1 MIRTIFFYPCI
12 IISLIVT
19 SFLGIKVR
27 FLNSKGDVKKRDEY
41 IHKVASK
48 WSRFVMNISGA
59 KINVIGQENLPKGQ
73 TVLFVSNHQSNFDIP
88 LLLSSIDIPK
98 GFIAKKELEKW
109 PVISTW
115 MKYTNCI
122 FMDRYNLRKSAQS
135 IVEGINL
142 LKSGYSMVIFPEG
155 TRSKGNP
162 VNEFK
167 GGSFKLATKS
177 KCPIVP
183 LTINGTYKL
192 LEANNNMIKGA
203 DIELVIHAP
212 IDINILSKEELEKL
226 PETVHSIISSRYNKN
241 ACTTFQN

>member
-1 MIRTIFFYPCI
+1 
-12 IISLIVT
+12 
-19 SFLGIKVR
+19 
-27 FLNSKGDVKKRDEY
+27 
-41 IHKVASK
+41 
-48 WSRFVMNISGA
+48 MNISGA
-59 KINVIGQENLPKGQ
+59 KINVIGQENLPKDQ

-98 GFIAKKELEKW
+98 GFIAKKELERW

-162 VNEFK
+162 VDEFK

-203 DIELVIHAP
+203 DIELVIHAT
-212 IDINILSKEELEKL
+212 IDVNTLSKEELEKL